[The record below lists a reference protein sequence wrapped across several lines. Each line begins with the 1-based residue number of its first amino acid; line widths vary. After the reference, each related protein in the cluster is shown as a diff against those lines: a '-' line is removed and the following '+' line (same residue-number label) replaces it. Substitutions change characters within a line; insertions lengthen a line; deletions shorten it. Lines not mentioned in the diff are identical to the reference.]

1 MTRQAG
7 LVVATWALAIV
18 LAASTQ
24 SAAQASLA
32 NAGAPQTSLATAGA
46 AQESLATARQLYASA
61 DYKNALTMLNALLAL
76 SPSPQ
81 ERQSI
86 ELYRTFC
93 LVAIGNTDEA
103 NKAIEAMVSRDPLY
117 RPNMDDVPPRLRTV
131 FSDARKRLLP
141 ALIQERYIIA
151 KTAFDR
157 ADYKS
162 ASEGFTQVLIAL
174 SDPDIAPA
182 AKQPPLADLRVLA
195 SGFSDLTV
203 RALTPAPVPVVPM
216 TVQAPPPPAAMPPRP
231 AVALIYTQ
239 DDKTVLP
246 PAVVRQD
253 IPAFSGKVPFDR
265 VGVIEVVID
274 PSGAVESASMVQPSE
289 PLYDQRLLAAA
300 KNWIYR
306 PARLDGAPV
315 KYRRRIQINLTR
327 TQ

>member
-1 MTRQAG
+1 MRRHAG
-7 LVVATWALAIV
+7 PVIATWALAMI

-24 SAAQASLA
+24 SAAQETLA
-32 NAGAPQTSLATAGA
+32 N
-46 AQESLATARQLYASA
+46 ARQLYASA
-61 DYKNALTMLNALLAL
+61 DYRNALTMLNTLLAA

-81 ERQSI
+81 DRQSI

-93 LVAIGNTDEA
+93 LVAMGSTDEA

-157 ADYKS
+157 SDYKT
-162 ASEGFTQVLIAL
+162 AAEGFTQVLIAL

-182 AKQPPLADLRVLA
+182 SKQPPLADLRVLA

-203 RALTPAPVPVVPM
+203 RALTPPPVQAVPL
-216 TVQAPPPPAAMPPRP
+216 TVQAPPPTPMPPRAPIVYSQEDKNVSP
-231 AVALIYTQ
+231 AVAIRQ
-239 DDKTVLP
+239 DLP
-246 PAVVRQD
+246 PFPGRVT
-253 IPAFSGKVPFDR
+253 FDR
-265 VGVIEVVID
+265 SGVVEVIID
-274 PSGAVESASMVQPSE
+274 PSGAVESAAVIEPVE
-289 PLYDQRLLAAA
+289 PLYNRLLLAAA
-300 KNWIYR
+300 KTWTYR

-315 KYRRRIQINLTR
+315 KYRKRIQITLSK

>member
-1 MTRQAG
+1 MTRQSG
-7 LVVATWALAIV
+7 RVVATWALAIV

-24 SAAQASLA
+24 SAAQTSLA
-32 NAGAPQTSLATAGA
+32 NAGAPQTSLANAGA
-46 AQESLATARQLYASA
+46 PQESLASARQLYASA
-61 DYKNALTMLNALLAL
+61 DYKSALTMLNALLAE

-117 RPNMDDVPPRLRTV
+117 RPNPDDVPPRLRTV

-162 ASEGFTQVLIAL
+162 AAEGFTQVLIAL

-182 AKQPPLADLRVLA
+182 VKQPPLADLRVLA

-203 RALTPAPVPVVPM
+203 RALTPPPVPVVPL
-216 TVQAPPPPAAMPPRP
+216 APPVAGPTAAGR
-231 AVALIYTQ
+231 AASSRGSHLHAGRQERVAAGPGQ
-239 DDKTVLP
+239 
-246 PAVVRQD
+246 A
-253 IPAFSGKVPFDR
+253 GH
-265 VGVIEVVID
+265 
-274 PSGAVESASMVQPSE
+274 
-289 PLYDQRLLAAA
+289 AA
-300 KNWIYR
+300 IYR
-306 PARLDGAPV
+306 ENPIRPRRCYRGRDRSERRCGVGLDGAAFGAALRPAPACRGEELDLSPRPPGRCARQV
-315 KYRRRIQINLTR
+315 SKTNPD
-327 TQ
+327 

>member
-1 MTRQAG
+1 MTRQSG

-24 SAAQASLA
+24 SAAQSSLADAGAAQTSLA
-32 NAGAPQTSLATAGA
+32 NAGAAP
-46 AQESLATARQLYASA
+46 ESLANARQLYASA
-61 DYKNALTMLNALLAL
+61 DYKSALTMLNALLAA

-141 ALIQERYIIA
+141 ALIQERYVIA

-157 ADYKS
+157 ADYKI
-162 ASEGFTQVLIAL
+162 AAEGFTQVLIAL

-203 RALTPAPVPVVPM
+203 RALTPPPVPVVPL
-216 TVQAPPPPAAMPPRP
+216 TQAPPPPAAMPPR
-231 AVALIYTQ
+231 AAIIYTQ
-239 DDKTVLP
+239 DDKNVQP
-246 PAVVRQD
+246 PVPVRQEM
-253 IPAFSGKVPFDR
+253 PPFTGRTPFDR
-265 VGVIEVVID
+265 VGVLEVVID
-274 PSGAVESASMVQPSE
+274 PSGGVESASMVQPSD

-300 KNWIYR
+300 KSWTYR

-315 KYRRRIQINLTR
+315 KYRRRIQINVPR
-327 TQ
+327 TP